1 MKRLRLLLVAL
12 AAAGALGICGL
23 YDVPGRP
30 VLADNQIFFFLSQR
44 ASEGVPPHVSIAD
57 PKTQASVLVNAAA
70 MALGRVA
77 GVAELLSFRLVSV
90 AVVAMAIVFAFL
102 LAGQLVGAR
111 REGSGDP
118 DQVDSWTLVAGLFAV
133 AGMFTVDGLFL
144 EGASGGRPHVFVAGF
159 AMVAHYLL
167 ARRREVAAGA
177 AAAFAFLC
185 WQPSAVVL
193 GALGL
198 ALLLSRERPIR
209 RAFRLTGGALAVALL
224 YESYFVLQGVLAV
237 QLDQEFV
244 LPLGSIHKVTALAD
258 SVWFV
263 LTDARPWRTTPRA
276 LPAAF
281 LAALA
286 VTWLSALLNPRRA
299 LATLRERP
307 GTSAFW
313 IAVHVA
319 FPFTVYEHQAHPDLL
334 LVQPYYAVAVAVVTT
349 GILRSLSRTEVPGRL
364 LRGMAWS
371 VAAVAIAYGLDAARG
386 GARAFGGGGGSLAE
400 QKLAAA
406 ALSFYRE
413 QYGSVWVLGA
423 VHLLAL
429 EGEENWTGIGF
440 FWDDLDRRID
450 TKTWRPLRDGRMPE
464 VIVTGRGLVP
474 GNAGWRQAEYV
485 EETPVFLRVQR
496 IRVFFRK
503 PDAQFSTL
511 LAKKPASR

>member
-1 MKRLRLLLVAL
+1 MKGLGLLLVAL
-12 AAAGALGICGL
+12 CAAAALGVCFL

-70 MALGRVA
+70 MALGRSA
-77 GVAELLSFRLVSV
+77 GMAELLSFRLVSV
-90 AVVAMAIVFAFL
+90 VVVVMAVVFAFL
-102 LAGQLVGAR
+102 LAGQLVGAG
-111 REGSGDP
+111 REEGGDP
-118 DQVDSWTLVAGLFAV
+118 DGVSSWTLIAGLFAV

-159 AMVAHYLL
+159 AMLAHFLL

-198 ALLLSRERPIR
+198 ALLLSRDRPIL
-209 RAFRLTGGALAVALL
+209 RALRLTGGAFVVVLL
-224 YESYFVLQGVLAV
+224 YESYFVLHGVLAL

-263 LTDARPWRTTPRA
+263 LTDARPWRTTPRL
-276 LPAAF
+276 LPALF
-281 LAALA
+281 LVALA
-286 VTWLSALLNPRRA
+286 VTWTSALLRPRRT
-299 LATLRERP
+299 LVTLRENP
-307 GTSAFW
+307 ATSAFW

-349 GILRSLSRTEVPGRL
+349 GL
-364 LRGMAWS
+364 LRGLQRRVGTARVLWLAWGT
-371 VAAVAIAYGLDAARG
+371 AALAAAYGVDAAHG
-386 GARAFGGGGGSLAE
+386 GARSFGRSGGSLAE
-400 QKLAAA
+400 QKLAAD

-413 QYGSVWVLGA
+413 QHGSVWVLGS

-450 TKTWRPLRDGRMPE
+450 TKNWRPLRDGRMPE
-464 VIVTGRGLVP
+464 VIVAGRGLVP
-474 GNAGWRQAEYV
+474 GSGGWRQAEYV

-503 PDAQFSTL
+503 PDAEFATL
-511 LAKKPASR
+511 FAKKPAQR